1 MATLIGIVSQVV
13 GEVFAVAGD
22 GSRRPLVEGDR
33 VYSGEQLVTG
43 AGGAISVAMT
53 NGQVLTLGRDSS
65 MGLTEQLLA
74 GTEGASQGAAPDSA
88 PAAPSD
94 ADLTDVEKLQAA
106 IEAGVDPTQLGEA
119 TAAGPGA
126 GGAAG
131 AAGGGHSFVL
141 LSEVGGALDPIIGFP
156 TEGLGYVPEFPDPE
170 PFIAAEPQAED
181 PVPDIEIQYED
192 TNGAVIV
199 GPASVDEEALSD
211 GSNPDSNAEQAG
223 GAIIVNSPDG
233 VSALEI
239 QDVNGNWINVTN
251 GGVVQGQYGI
261 LSVDASGNW
270 LYTLT
275 DNTLDHSNP
284 GASEQVGESFSVR
297 AFDLDGDVSPTQQLN
312 VRINDD
318 NPDVN
323 FGQGGFS
330 GLIVDET
337 DLGLTDTGNFSG
349 AFQANFGAD
358 GGAVAYSLAI
368 NTLDSGLRDTV
379 TGANIELHLVDGVIQ
394 GWVGGD
400 PNLVAFSAQVNE
412 SGDLTLTQLRA
423 LQHSNPA
430 STDEPVAVAGGVIRL
445 VAVAT
450 DGDGDTASAS
460 LDLGGLLLFR
470 DDGPT
475 AISDTNSI
483 AAGGF
488 GPATGNVITDAGD
501 GDTGADTR
509 GADGAQVSSV
519 TATTAGGAPTAV
531 AGATVVQGE
540 YGVLTLNPDGS
551 YSYARD
557 EGTPGGV
564 SDVFTYT
571 LQDGDG

>member
-33 VYSGEQLVTG
+33 VYSGEQLITG
-43 AGGAISVAMT
+43 AGGAVSIAMT
-53 NGQVLTLGRDSS
+53 NGQTLTLGRDSS

-74 GTEGASQGAAPDSA
+74 GAEGTSQGAAADSA

-141 LSEVGGALDPIIGFP
+141 LSEVGGALDPVIGFP

-170 PFIAAEPQAED
+170 PFIAAEEAAD
-181 PVPDIEIQYED
+181 PAPDIDIQYED
-192 TNGAVIV
+192 ANGAVIA
-199 GPASVDEEALSD
+199 GPATVDEQALSD
-211 GSNPDSNAEQAG
+211 GSNPDSNAEQAA

-239 QDVNGNWINVTN
+239 QDVNGNWINVTS

-261 LSVDASGNW
+261 LTVDAAGNW

-284 GASEQVGESFSVR
+284 NASGAADQVGESFSVR
-297 AFDLDGDVSPTQQLN
+297 AIDLDGDVSPTQQLN

-318 NPDVN
+318 SPEVQL
-323 FGQGGFS
+323 GQGEFS

-337 DLGLTDTGNFSG
+337 DFGLTDTGNFSG

-358 GGAVAYSLAI
+358 GGVVAYSLAI
-368 NTLDSGLRDTV
+368 NTLDSGLRDAI
-379 TGANIELHLVDGVIQ
+379 TGASIELHLVDGVIQ

-400 PNLVAFSAQVNE
+400 PLLVAFTAEVNA
-412 SGDLTLTQLRA
+412 SGDLTLTQLRS
-423 LQHSNPA
+423 LQHPNPESA
-430 STDEPVAVAGGVIRL
+430 DEPVAVAGGVIRL
-445 VAVAT
+445 VAIAT
-450 DGDGDTASAS
+450 DGDGDIASAS
-460 LDLGGLLLFR
+460 LDLGGLLVFR
-470 DDGPT
+470 DDGPI
-475 AISDTNSI
+475 AVSDTDSL

-488 GPATGNVITDAGD
+488 GPATGNVITDAAAGD
-501 GDTGADTR
+501 A
-509 GADGAQVSSV
+509 
-519 TATTAGGAPTAV
+519 
-531 AGATVVQGE
+531 
-540 YGVLTLNPDGS
+540 
-551 YSYARD
+551 
-557 EGTPGGV
+557 
-564 SDVFTYT
+564 
-571 LQDGDG
+571 